1 MKNDYKERNLFVII
15 KLYLGVRMDINTL
28 NEKDIIEAAL
38 FLFDRPVTFQELSE
52 IVQTSE
58 NDIERYIEEIRDEY
72 LDQNTAYFIADV
84 EDNKIQLKLR
94 EEIAVHL
101 HWPFIKRSEVPRH
114 LLKVLSLIA
123 FKEFVLKET
132 VSPSKMIR
140 IFGKTVNQDIDELQ
154 AMNLINVVNKGNKRE
169 ITVTEDFLTLFKFP
183 QEPKKI
189 KTAIQTGLRDYA
201 LRQLQ
206 ANE

>member
-1 MKNDYKERNLFVII
+1 
-15 KLYLGVRMDINTL
+15 MDINSL

-52 IVQTSE
+52 ITQTSE
-58 NDIERYIEEIRDEY
+58 NQIERYIEEIRDEY

-84 EDNKIQLKLR
+84 EDQKVQLKLR
-94 EEIAVHL
+94 EEIALHL

-123 FKEFVLKET
+123 FKEYALQET
-132 VSPSKMIR
+132 VSPSKMIQV
-140 IFGKTVNQDIDELQ
+140 FGKTVTQDIAELQ
-154 AMNLINVVNKGNKRE
+154 AMNLINVAIKGKKKQ
-169 ITVTEDFLTLFKFP
+169 ITVAEDFLTLFKLP
-183 QEPKKI
+183 QEPEKI
-189 KTAIQTGLRDYA
+189 KVAIQMGLRNYA

-206 ANE
+206 MNE

>member
-1 MKNDYKERNLFVII
+1 
-15 KLYLGVRMDINTL
+15 MDINSL

-52 IVQTSE
+52 IIQTSE
-58 NDIERYIEEIRDEY
+58 NEIESYIEEIRDEY
-72 LDQNTAYFIADV
+72 LDQNTAYYIADV
-84 EDNKIQLKLR
+84 EDQGIQLKLR
-94 EEIAVHL
+94 EEIALHL

-123 FKEFVLKET
+123 FKEYARQET

-140 IFGKTVNQDIDELQ
+140 IFGKTVTQDIDELQ
-154 AMNLINVVNKGNKRE
+154 AMNLVNITIRGKKKE
-169 ITVTEDFLTLFKFP
+169 ITVTEDFLTLFKLP
-183 QEPKKI
+183 QEPEKVKD
-189 KTAIQTGLRDYA
+189 AIQMGLRNYA

>member
-1 MKNDYKERNLFVII
+1 
-15 KLYLGVRMDINTL
+15 MDINSL

-38 FLFDRPVTFQELSE
+38 FLFDRPVTFQELAE
-52 IVQTSE
+52 ITQTSE
-58 NDIERYIEEIRDEY
+58 NEIEKYIEEIRDKH
-72 LDQNTAYFIADV
+72 LDQNTTYFIANV
-84 EDNKIQLKLR
+84 ENQMIQLKLR

-123 FKEFVLKET
+123 FKEYVLQET

-140 IFGKTVNQDIDELQ
+140 IFGKTVRQDIDELQ
-154 AMNLINVVNKGNKRE
+154 TMNLVNINIRGSKKE
-169 ITVTEDFLTLFKFP
+169 ISVTEDFLTLFKLP

-189 KTAIQTGLRDYA
+189 KAAIQMGLRDYA

-206 ANE
+206 IND